1 MIYRI
6 NTPAGLL
13 SEFEWFDWIS
23 PLVQVC
29 ETKQAALD
37 LLRVHDPCP
46 VFTKPSQSIVT
57 PGCILA
63 FAEAWAH
70 PPGEKCN
77 KRRAWYSAMV
87 LSQNLT
93 AEWMQKNLV
102 MGPYV
107 VGTFKDERQARRW
120 INGDY

>member
-1 MIYRI
+1 MIYRRG
-6 NTPAGLL
+6 TPAGLL

-37 LLRVHDPCP
+37 LLRASDPDP
-46 VFTKPSQSIVT
+46 IFTKPSQCTVT
-57 PGCILA
+57 PGRIIA

-70 PPGEKCN
+70 PPGDKCN

-87 LSQNLT
+87 FSHNLT
-93 AEWMQKNLV
+93 AEWMKKNLV

-107 VGTFKDERQARRW
+107 VGTFDNLRQAQKW